1 MIKQLNGERRN
12 MVNQKKIDEVANLWE
27 KTKDPKYK
35 ALWYQYVKEWAN
47 GTNNSERRFIST
59 SSSVQADNG
68 RNNITRSGS
77 GQLF

>member
-1 MIKQLNGERRN
+1 MMQE
-12 MVNQKKIDEVANLWE
+12 IDEFA
-27 KTKDPKYK
+27 D
-35 ALWYQYVKEWAN
+35 

-59 SSSVQADNG
+59 SSSVEGDDG

>member
-1 MIKQLNGERRN
+1 MIELLNGEVVK
-12 MVNQKKIDEVANLWE
+12 MTILEKIDQADQKWKQTKNLQ
-27 KTKDPKYK
+27 YK
-35 ALWYQYVKEWAN
+35 AEWYQLIKEFAD

-59 SSSVQADNG
+59 SSSVEGDDG